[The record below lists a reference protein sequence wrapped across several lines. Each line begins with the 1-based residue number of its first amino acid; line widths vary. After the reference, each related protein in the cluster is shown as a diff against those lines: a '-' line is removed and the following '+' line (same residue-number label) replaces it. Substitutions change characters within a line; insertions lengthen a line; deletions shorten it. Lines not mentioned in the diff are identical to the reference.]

1 MDHADVRERL
11 ESALLSPGKL
21 HALEQDTTPE
31 AHELREH
38 LASCAPCRSELRA
51 LRETAALLAA
61 AAPDDLRPPAEARD
75 AVLQAIRE
83 TGVARPL
90 VGTRASATRPAAS
103 ARQRFSPATLGRA
116 TIAFAVA
123 AVIAFLLLAVTAL
136 NLVGERDST
145 QREVRELAAITA
157 ATDRVLR
164 EPGSQKVV
172 LHGRAGQPAG
182 TIVYSPASHELVVM
196 SDALATP
203 GPGEQYDCYVERA
216 GERRN
221 IGWMHFSSGLAYWAG
236 RVESLPD
243 PGGPPATFVVTRG
256 EEDVLQGEL

>member
-1 MDHADVRERL
+1 MDHSEVRERL
-11 ESALLSPGKL
+11 ESAVLSPGKL
-21 HALEQDTTPE
+21 HALERDATSEGQ
-31 AHELREH
+31 ELRDH

-61 AAPDDLRPPAEARD
+61 AAPDDLQPPAEARD
-75 AVLQAIRE
+75 ALLQAIRE

-90 VGTRASATRPAAS
+90 GVARASAARPVAGAPRRFAA
-103 ARQRFSPATLGRA
+103 PAIGRGA
-116 TIAFAVA
+116 AALALA
-123 AVIAFLLLAVTAL
+123 AVIALLLLAVTAV
-136 NLVGERDST
+136 NLIGQRDST
-145 QREVRELAAITA
+145 EREVRELAAITA

-164 EPGSQKVV
+164 EPGSQKVL
-172 LHGRAGQPAG
+172 LHDRAGQPAG

-203 GPGEQYDCYVERA
+203 ARGEKYECYLERA
-216 GERRN
+216 GQRSN

-243 PGGPPATFVVTRG
+243 PGGPTATFVVTRG
-256 EEDVLQGEL
+256 EEDVLEGEL